1 MPAPAEARLHGWI
14 ARASFPEERRSCPAF
29 AAAEAQD
36 ATVVEDRC
44 ASWEQIF
51 VRDDSGDGGGDN
63 SDAES
68 AKLSR
73 LKADLLRARGVTADE
88 WRRGMRDVVV
98 RAPAEL
104 PAWARA
110 FIELYASWRDDP
122 SLAVAATAPAGKPY
136 LLLTAVWAA
145 QRRAWVEA
153 KRAELQTAGICL
165 SDAAVDDLLEYLT
178 LRLATPVFAV
188 LNSWPGAWS
197 AVADDVDGAGDSWQF
212 LRALEFWQSAFDRQ
226 PILAHIIGHLTRLW
240 QAASAEMLAR
250 FKADLPRLRDA
261 ELLRAGDGGGITVA
275 RLRCGLGDP
284 HRGGRSVAIVET
296 DCGDVVYKP
305 KDLAG
310 TRAAGQLL
318 RELHDAHAD
327 CAPLAP
333 AFLYRRGYGWEQCVS
348 ARACDSPAQVETF
361 YRRLGGWL
369 FLLQLLNG
377 NDFWYDNLIA
387 CGGMPFFI
395 DYETVVGNSFAAPFA
410 RRRGA
415 HVDERLEMFYQLQMV
430 GILPLLMPG
439 AVDGALADGIDI
451 SVTTRPGKQPIPFP
465 KTGVGGFH
473 DDFEASDYAP
483 FCRGEFQ
490 DINDYFEHFIDGYR
504 RMGAAIESP
513 AGRAALQRFRRR
525 IKRARFRHIVIDT
538 WSCYALLGAAFGNC
552 RTDGA
557 RAAIALD
564 AVCARY
570 KDYPRCVIDGMRR
583 DLWRNDVPLFE
594 MQADGLQL
602 FNTAGEATEDFFA
615 DTALAKIARNR
626 RRLRADMDTQVA
638 HIKALFSTR
647 PDNPR
652 RRWRRPADAD
662 ADALTVSGDECLA
675 LAIQAGAQL
684 AADLNRVDKLQNYL
698 AIGRPQLNNIRI
710 VQPLPADYHGAAGAV
725 VFLAQLRHD
734 AASHSDAR
742 DATDDID
749 LALARCGRYLRDAP
763 RFAFAGRGMVDS
775 GALGA
780 FGGALLAL
788 CRLARAPV
796 DAGFDAAAAVERMM
810 NAHIDDLN
818 AAQALCA
825 DYRHGVCGLLARM
838 PDLTSLLTADADAV
852 TVTTYLTRI
861 LNAIESKPLQ
871 LHPPQTESY
880 RRYADAFSPPHN
892 MRALDRMMT
901 QRQPAFTAHAGY
913 RKLQRFI
920 AEHAPPAPALH
931 DDVAAEFLRALPSE
945 ALLDRAYRLL
955 ASGRRRAQFD
965 RCLAELAAR
974 RRASGRWFPDRWA
987 DDGFLPG
994 AAHGMADI
1002 GLLLLSAV
1010 RRANLNPFRMPRL
1023 DSSD

>member
-1 MPAPAEARLHGWI
+1 MPAPARDRLHGWI
-14 ARASFPEERRSCPAF
+14 ARAAFPEERRSCPAF
-29 AAAEAQD
+29 AAADAQD

-44 ASWEQIF
+44 ASWARIF
-51 VRDDSGDGGGDN
+51 AGD
-63 SDAES
+63 DAES
-68 AKLSR
+68 AAQLSA
-73 LKADLLRARGVTADE
+73 LKTDLLRARGVTEDE

-98 RAPAEL
+98 CAPAEL
-104 PAWARA
+104 PAWAVT
-110 FIELYASWRDDP
+110 FIELYSSWRDEP
-122 SLAVAATAPAGKPY
+122 SLAAAAAAPAGKPY

-145 QRRAWVEA
+145 QRRAWAES
-153 KRAELQTAGICL
+153 KRAELQTAGIVL

-188 LNSWPGAWS
+188 LNSWPRAWP
-197 AVADDVDGAGDSWQF
+197 VADAGDDVDGGGDRWQF

-250 FKADLPRLRDA
+250 FKDDLPRLRDA
-261 ELLRAGDGGGITVA
+261 ELLRAGDAAVTTVTVL

-310 TRAAGQLL
+310 TRATGQLL

-387 CGGMPFFI
+387 CAGMPFFI
-395 DYETVVGNSFAAPFA
+395 DYETVVGNSFSAPFA
-410 RRRGA
+410 GRRGA

-465 KTGVGGFH
+465 KTGGGIGGFH

-504 RMGAAIESP
+504 RMGAAIEST

-538 WSCYALLGAAFGNC
+538 WSCYALLGSAFGNC

-570 KDYPRCVIDGMRR
+570 KNYPSCVIDGMRR

-602 FNTAGEATEDFFA
+602 FNTEGGATEDFFA

-626 RRLRADMDTQVA
+626 RRLRADMDAQVA
-638 HIKALFSTR
+638 RIKALFSTR

-652 RRWRRPADAD
+652 RRWRPADAD
-662 ADALTVSGDECLA
+662 AGAPTTVSDDECLA
-675 LAIQAGAQL
+675 LAIRAGAQL
-684 AADLNRVDKLQNYL
+684 AAALNRVDQLQNYL
-698 AIGRPQLNNIRI
+698 AIGRPQRNNIRI
-710 VQPLPADYHGAAGAV
+710 VQPLPADCHGAAGAV

-763 RFAFAGRGMVDS
+763 RFAFAARGMVDS

-780 FGGALLAL
+780 FGGVLLAL

-796 DAGFDAAAAVERMM
+796 EAGFDAAAAVERMM

-818 AAQALCA
+818 AAPALCA

-838 PDLTSLLTADADAV
+838 PDIASLFAADAAAV
-852 TVTTYLTRI
+852 TAWRARI

-880 RRYADAFSPPHN
+880 RQYADAFSPPHH
-892 MRALDRMMT
+892 MRALDHMMT

-920 AEHAPPAPALH
+920 AEHAPPASH
-931 DDVAAEFLRALPSE
+931 DDADDAPESLRELPSD

-955 ASGRRRAQFD
+955 ASDRRRAQFD
-965 RCLAELAAR
+965 RCIAELAAR

-994 AAHGMADI
+994 AVHGLADI

-1010 RRANLNPFRMPRL
+1010 RRANLNPFRMPRAG
-1023 DSSD
+1023 D